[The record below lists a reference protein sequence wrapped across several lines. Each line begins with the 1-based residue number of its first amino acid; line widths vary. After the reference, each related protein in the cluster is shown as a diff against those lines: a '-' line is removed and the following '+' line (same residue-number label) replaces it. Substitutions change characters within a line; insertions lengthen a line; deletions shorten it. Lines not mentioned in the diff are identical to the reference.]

1 MRTIYIC
8 TDSVP
13 GIYSG
18 IYDAWKQAVVN
29 RQEGCGIALKGQVE
43 QELFCEYTEVEEDLK
58 KAAAVD
64 RLIWKN
70 MGERARRD
78 FSYALLSEDPEK
90 GNAVLGTMFAA
101 RTIADS
107 QKIMEHLSH
116 PMVEKVF
123 ELSRAVGGEAHNFKG
138 FLRFRELENGVLYA
152 AIRPRARVLPCLAP
166 HFQDRLPGENWMIH
180 DQRHGQY
187 VIHEAGKNWV
197 MVQQEPEGKYR
208 EGRGDAEEEFLTQ
221 VSDAERQY
229 ARLWRGFCRAIS
241 IEERRNPACQLQHLP
256 FRYRDGMTEFLAE
269 EFPGVVR

>member
-8 TDSVP
+8 TDSVT

-64 RLIWKN
+64 RLIRKN
-70 MGERARRD
+70 MGEKARRD
-78 FSYALLSEDPEK
+78 LYYALLTEDPEK

-101 RTIADS
+101 RSLPDS
-107 QKIMEHLSH
+107 RKIMEHLSH

-123 ELSRAVGGEAHNFKG
+123 ELSRAAGGEAHNYKG

-152 AIRPRARVLPCLAP
+152 AIRPKAQVLPCLAP
-166 HFQDRLPGENWMIH
+166 HFADRLPKENCFRSPMPSGSM
-180 DQRHGQY
+180 RGCGRAS
-187 VIHEAGKNWV
+187 AGRSPLKKGAIR
-197 MVQQEPEGKYR
+197 P
-208 EGRGDAEEEFLTQ
+208 
-221 VSDAERQY
+221 VS
-229 ARLWRGFCRAIS
+229 FSICRS
-241 IEERRNPACQLQHLP
+241 GTGLK
-256 FRYRDGMTEFLAE
+256 
-269 EFPGVVR
+269 

>member
-8 TDSVP
+8 TDSVT

-64 RLIWKN
+64 RLIRKN
-70 MGERARRD
+70 MGEKARRD
-78 FSYALLSEDPEK
+78 LYYALLTEDPEK

-101 RTIADS
+101 RSLPDS
-107 QKIMEHLSH
+107 RKIMEHLSH

-123 ELSRAVGGEAHNFKG
+123 ELSRAAGGEAHNYKG

-152 AIRPRARVLPCLAP
+152 AIRPKAQVLPCLAP
-166 HFQDRLPGENWMIH
+166 HFADRLPKENWMIH
-180 DQRHGQY
+180 DQHHGQCA
-187 VIHEAGKNWV
+187 VHEAGKKWV
-197 MVQQEPEGKYR
+197 LLQQ
-208 EGRGDAEEEFLTQ
+208 DSEEELEIHFQ

-229 ARLWRGFCRAIS
+229 ARLWKGFCRAIT

-256 FRYRDGMTEFLAE
+256 LRYRSEMTEFLAE

>member
-8 TDSVP
+8 TDSVT

-29 RQEGCGIALKGQVE
+29 RQEGCGIALTGQVE

-64 RLIWKN
+64 RLIRKN
-70 MGERARRD
+70 MGEKARRD
-78 FSYALLSEDPEK
+78 LYYALLTEDPEK

-101 RTIADS
+101 RSLPDS
-107 QKIMEHLSH
+107 RKIMEHLSH

-123 ELSRAVGGEAHNFKG
+123 ELSRAAGGEAHNYKG

-152 AIRPRARVLPCLAP
+152 AIRPKAQVLPCLAP
-166 HFQDRLPGENWMIH
+166 HFADRLPKENWMIH
-180 DQRHGQY
+180 DQHPGQFA
-187 VIHEAGKNWV
+187 VHEAGKKWV
-197 MVQQEPEGKYR
+197 LLQQ
-208 EGRGDAEEEFLTQ
+208 DSEEELEIHFQ

-229 ARLWRGFCRAIS
+229 ARLWKGFCRAIT

-256 FRYRDGMTEFLAE
+256 LRYRSEMTEFLAE

>member
-8 TDSVP
+8 TDSVT

-64 RLIWKN
+64 RLIRKN
-70 MGERARRD
+70 MGEKARRD
-78 FSYALLSEDPEK
+78 LYYALLTEDPEK

-101 RTIADS
+101 RSLPDS
-107 QKIMEHLSH
+107 RKIMEHLSH

-123 ELSRAVGGEAHNFKG
+123 ELSRAAGGEAHNYKG

-152 AIRPRARVLPCLAP
+152 AIRPKAQVLPCLAP
-166 HFQDRLPGENWMIH
+166 HFADRLPKENWMIH
-180 DQRHGQY
+180 DRHHGQFT
-187 VIHEAGKNWV
+187 VHEAGKKWV
-197 MVQQEPEGKYR
+197 LLQQDPEEKLEIR
-208 EGRGDAEEEFLTQ
+208 FQ

-229 ARLWRGFCRAIS
+229 ARLWKGFCRAIT

-256 FRYRDGMTEFLAE
+256 LRYRSEMTEFLAE

>member
-8 TDSVP
+8 TDSVT

-64 RLIWKN
+64 RLIRKN
-70 MGERARRD
+70 MGEKARRD
-78 FSYALLSEDPEK
+78 LYYALLTEDPEK

-101 RTIADS
+101 RSLPDS
-107 QKIMEHLSH
+107 RKIMEHLSH

-123 ELSRAVGGEAHNFKG
+123 ELSRAAGGEAHNYKG

-152 AIRPRARVLPCLAP
+152 AIRPKAQVLPCLAP
-166 HFQDRLPGENWMIH
+166 HFADRLPKENWMIH
-180 DQRHGQY
+180 DQHHGPLA
-187 VIHEAGKNWV
+187 VHDAGKKWV
-197 MVQQEPEGKYR
+197 LLQQDPEEKLEIR
-208 EGRGDAEEEFLTQ
+208 FQ

-229 ARLWRGFCRAIS
+229 ARLWKGFCRAIT

-256 FRYRDGMTEFLAE
+256 LRYRSEMTEFLAE

>member
-8 TDSVP
+8 TDSVT

-64 RLIWKN
+64 RLIRKN
-70 MGERARRD
+70 MGEKARRD
-78 FSYALLSEDPEK
+78 LYYALLTEDPEK

-101 RTIADS
+101 RSLPDS
-107 QKIMEHLSH
+107 RKIMEHLSH

-123 ELSRAVGGEAHNFKG
+123 ELSRAAGGEAHNYKG

-152 AIRPRARVLPCLAP
+152 AIRPKAQVLPCLAP
-166 HFQDRLPGENWMIH
+166 HFADRLPKENWMIH
-180 DQRHGQY
+180 DQHHGQFA
-187 VIHEAGKNWV
+187 VHE
-197 MVQQEPEGKYR
+197 EGKKWVLLQQ
-208 EGRGDAEEEFLTQ
+208 DPEEKLEIRFQ

-229 ARLWRGFCRAIS
+229 ARLWKGFCRAIT

-256 FRYRDGMTEFLAE
+256 LRYRSEMTEFLAE

>member
-8 TDSVP
+8 TDSVT

-64 RLIWKN
+64 RLIRKN
-70 MGERARRD
+70 MGEKARRD
-78 FSYALLSEDPEK
+78 LYYALLTEDPEK

-101 RTIADS
+101 RSLPDS
-107 QKIMEHLSH
+107 RKIMEHLSH

-123 ELSRAVGGEAHNFKG
+123 ELSRAAGGEAHNYKG

-152 AIRPRARVLPCLAP
+152 AVRPKAQVLPCLAP
-166 HFQDRLPGENWMIH
+166 HFADRLPKENWMIH
-180 DQRHGQY
+180 DQHHGQFA
-187 VIHEAGKNWV
+187 VHEAGKKWV
-197 MVQQEPEGKYR
+197 LLQQDPEEKLEIR
-208 EGRGDAEEEFLTQ
+208 FQ

-229 ARLWRGFCRAIS
+229 ARLWKGFCRAIT

-256 FRYRDGMTEFLAE
+256 LRYRSEMTEFLAE